1 MIPFLIAALVVS
13 GVAAVYDMKTGQIP
27 SWVTLPALF
36 IAPIAHFVAASAH
49 GLPQDEAAYEGAF
62 SVAGAFVT
70 AIVPLILYRQNAIGG
85 GDLKLLAALGAL
97 CQPSCGLKLEM
108 YGFLSAIVVA
118 PARLAYEGKLFRTL
132 KNTFTLLLNPVLPK
146 DKQRAVEPEAMTWFR
161 LGPCI
166 FIGVAVTTA
175 FHWGSK

>member
-1 MIPFLIAALVVS
+1 
-13 GVAAVYDMKTGQIP
+13 
-27 SWVTLPALF
+27 
-36 IAPIAHFVAASAH
+36 
-49 GLPQDEAAYEGAF
+49 
-62 SVAGAFVT
+62 VT

-85 GDLKLLAALGAL
+85 GDLKLLAALGAI
-97 CQPSCGLKLEM
+97 CQPSSGLELEM

-132 KNTFTLLLNPVLPK
+132 KNTFNLLLNPVLPK
-146 DKQRAVEPEAMTWFR
+146 EKQRAVEPEAMTWFK

>member
-13 GVAAVYDMKTGQIP
+13 GVAAVFDMKTGQIP
-27 SWVTLPALF
+27 NWVTLPVLLL
-36 IAPIAHFVAASAH
+36 APIAHAASASAR
-49 GLPQDEAAYEGAF
+49 GIPQDETFYEAGFA
-62 SVAGAFVT
+62 VTGAFVT

-97 CQPSCGLKLEM
+97 CQPSLGLELEM
-108 YGFLSAIVVA
+108 YGFLSALVVA

-132 KNTFTLLLNPVLPK
+132 KNTATLMLNPVLPK

-166 FIGVAVTTA
+166 FIGVVVTTIL
-175 FHWGSK
+175 HWGNK